1 MGRRRRRSLT
11 VFLPMWRLL
20 AVLILAVAHV
30 YGVQVRLSRGLITAG
45 SGNGK
50 LTAGIPDRN
59 PHIARKI
66 YRGSI
71 RVVWKGQPLAAR
83 PVVDPDMPSF
93 EFDVPAAL
101 RTPGVIDFYLWDAE
115 SQRALAYS
123 GRVIV
128 IIPTIAQIFEAD
140 LHTDRVVAYLA
151 QNYDREIHGQIL
163 ATGGWIDVYRL
174 STGLPVERIAL
185 SESQQV
191 LAFFPNTMHAWI
203 GDAAR
208 CLISRLNL
216 ETRETDRSIQIALGA
231 PPCRLWDAQID
242 RQDTRFLIVQAG
254 AGNRSST
261 MVYFDGSPLP
271 MQGIERS
278 LPIDRDDRG
287 RYLFGLNACRLDSL
301 LGFTDCEVLTRAL
314 PPGVEELYAVR
325 QGKGVTNDGIYDLA
339 TGELLAFGYR
349 GFAGWLP
356 SSNRLLFQ
364 GTYDGGEIVDGD
376 SLERWAEGIIGG
388 YYDPATGLWGNNN
401 TAFTMIERVWGD
413 GWILAG
419 VTDRISNS
427 DEKGILVGQ
436 LPELAARPEFSI
448 ESVVNAG
455 SGKPGAVSPGEIV
468 SIFGR
473 NLGAE
478 TGSGPWFKGQLDVA
492 FEVDGVEVLFGGAR
506 GAILYTNSNQI
517 NVVAPGALSGFPQA
531 ALQVLRYGIPSPR
544 VEVQTAAA
552 GPGLFAY
559 SANGRRY
566 AAALHSESVL
576 QGPSN
581 PVLRGAALTL
591 FATGLGMPAGLA
603 ANRIAARPAAT
614 PVQPTVTIGGK
625 PAQVLYSGVSPGL
638 TVGVAQIN
646 VMVPADAPTG
656 EAVEVYVEAEEQDG
670 GDTWLAIQ

>member
-11 VFLPMWRLL
+11 AFLLVWRLL
-20 AVLILAVAHV
+20 AVLVLAAAHV
-30 YGVQVRLSRGLITAG
+30 YGVRVHLAPAWLPAG
-45 SGNGK
+45 SGSGK

-66 YRGSI
+66 YQGSI
-71 RVVWKGQPLAAR
+71 RVVWKGQPLTTH
-83 PVVDPDMPSF
+83 PVESPDMPSF

-101 RTPGVIDFYLWDAE
+101 RPPGVVDFYPWDAE

-128 IIPTIAQIFEAD
+128 IIPTMAQIFEAD

-203 GDAAR
+203 GDAAQ

-216 ETRETDRSIQIALGA
+216 ETRETDQSIQIALGA
-231 PPCRLWDAQID
+231 PPCSLWGAQID
-242 RQDTRFLIVQAG
+242 RQDTRFLIIQAS
-254 AGNRSST
+254 AGNRSNT

-314 PPGVEELYAVR
+314 PSGAEELYAVR
-325 QGKGVTNDGIYDLA
+325 QGKGVANDGIYDLA

-356 SSNRLLFQ
+356 SSNRLLFM
-364 GTYDGGEIVDGD
+364 GTYRSGEIVDGD
-376 SLERWAEGIIGG
+376 SFEIWGEGVIGR
-388 YYDPATGLWGNNN
+388 YDDLASDDWSNN
-401 TAFTMIERVWGD
+401 AFKTIKRVWEP
-413 GWILAG
+413 GWILADVSVG
-419 VTDRISNS
+419 SYLR
-427 DEKGILVGQ
+427 EGEGILVGQ

-581 PVLRGAALTL
+581 PVRRAAALTL
-591 FATGLGMPAGLA
+591 FATGLGMPARLV

-656 EAVEVYVEAEEQDG
+656 EAVEVYVEAEGQGG